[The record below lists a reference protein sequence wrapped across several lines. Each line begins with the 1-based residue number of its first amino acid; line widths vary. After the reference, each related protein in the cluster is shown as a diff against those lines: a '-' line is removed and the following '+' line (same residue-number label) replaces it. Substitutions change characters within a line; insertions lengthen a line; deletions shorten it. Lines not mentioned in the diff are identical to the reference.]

1 MKNNN
6 KFIVALLS
14 SAALASCGGS
24 NIEVPPSSNEIDKTL
39 YPNYVEDFESLTYEF
54 DENNIVDP
62 FWKGNVIYNESV
74 LLTKNE
80 DTGLISGNLMFKPKK
95 IISVRD
101 YTLKE
106 DVFKL
111 NTDFTLNENRI
122 IRTENSNIPYR
133 TQAQL
138 TGAEVPDGFRL
149 VNSISNQLTDIQKF
163 AGGTIYTES
172 PFYYG
177 SQIWVSYVYDIEE
190 INSNI
195 DKYPKYDV
203 TKLSNLTCK
212 LSNREKI
219 KVVGLG
225 DSVLEGCSSSGKFN
239 HEPFMDD
246 FITMT
251 CNELAKSYDTEV
263 ELKNL
268 SVGGKMSSWG
278 SQNEQIQNVIKE
290 NPDLFVL
297 HFGIND
303 LGANRGIMQYSD
315 DMESVVLRVKQAL
328 PNCEILLLSPFG
340 PNPIVYDYT
349 KLQDYVDAL
358 KYLEETYDGV
368 KLIDVFNLSQIMCEN
383 KNYLDMSANGI
394 NHVNDYASRLY
405 AEAILSTIS
414 NK

>member
-1 MKNNN
+1 MKNIN
-6 KFIVALLS
+6 KFVIALLS
-14 SAALASCGGS
+14 TAALVSCGGTEQ
-24 NIEVPPSSNEIDKTL
+24 EVPHVDEIDKNL
-39 YPNYVEDFESLTYEF
+39 YPNYVEDIDSLIYKF
-54 DENNIVDP
+54 DENNIADP

-80 DTGLISGNLMFKPKK
+80 ETGVISGNLMFKPKK

-106 DVFKL
+106 DVYKLDIDFKL
-111 NTDFTLNENRI
+111 EENRI
-122 IRTENSNIPYR
+122 IRTENSKIPYR

-138 TGAEVPDGFRL
+138 TGAEVPEGFRL
-149 VNSISNQLTDIQKF
+149 VDSISNQLTDIQKF

-177 SQIWVSYVYDIEE
+177 SQIWVSYVYDIDE
-190 INSNI
+190 IDKNI
-195 DKYPKYDV
+195 DKYPKYNV
-203 TKLSNLTCK
+203 SKLTHLTSK
-212 LSNREKI
+212 LNNKEKV

-251 CNELAKSYDTEV
+251 CDQLAKDYDIEV

-278 SQNEQIQNVIKE
+278 AQNEQIQNVIKE
-290 NPDLFVL
+290 QPDLLLL

-303 LGANRGIMQYSD
+303 LGSNRGTMQYSD
-315 DMESVVLRVKQAL
+315 DMESIVLRVKESL
-328 PNCEILLLSPFG
+328 PDCEILLLTPFG
-340 PNPIVYDYT
+340 PNPIVYDYS

-358 KYLEETYDGV
+358 KGIEETYEGV
-368 KLIDVFNLSQIMCEN
+368 KLVDMFSLSQIMYEN

-405 AEAILSTIS
+405 TQAILSTIS

>member
-1 MKNNN
+1 MKNN
-6 KFIVALLS
+6 KFIISLLS
-14 SAALASCGGS
+14 TAALVSCG
-24 NIEVPPSSNEIDKTL
+24 NRENVTPPVNEVDKDL
-39 YPNYVEDFESLTYEF
+39 YPNYVEDIDSLTYEF
-54 DENNIVDP
+54 NEDNIVDP

-80 DTGLISGNLMFKPKK
+80 ETGIISGDLMFTPKK
-95 IISVRD
+95 ILSVRD
-101 YTLKE
+101 FTLKE

-111 NTDFTLNENRI
+111 NTDYTIEENRI
-122 IRTENSNIPYR
+122 IRTESSAIPYR
-133 TQAQL
+133 SDAQL
-138 TGAEVPDGFRL
+138 KGDEVPEGFRL

-190 INSNI
+190 IDKNI
-195 DKYPKYDV
+195 ENYPKYDV
-203 TKLSNLTCK
+203 TKLPNLIAK
-212 LSNREKI
+212 LNNKEKV

-251 CNELAKSYDTEV
+251 CKQLAKSHETQV

-278 SQNEQIQNVIKE
+278 AQNEQIQNVIKE
-290 NPDLFVL
+290 NPDLFLL

-303 LGANRGIMQYSD
+303 LGANRGTMQYSD
-315 DMESVVLRVKQAL
+315 DIESIVLRVKEAL

-340 PNPIVYDYT
+340 PNPIVYDYS

-358 KYLEETYDGV
+358 KGIEETYDGV
-368 KLIDVFNLSQIMCEN
+368 KLIDMFSLSQIMYKN
-383 KNYLDMSANGI
+383 KKYLDMSANGI

-405 AEAILSTIS
+405 AETILSTIS